1 MDGKEMLSQEE
12 IDALLRQ
19 GREEREEQD
28 RLEDYL
34 TPLEIDA
41 LGEIGNITYGNASTA
56 LSTLLGQKVDITT
69 PTVSLIKKE
78 ELEQIFPYPYV
89 AVQVE
94 YTKGFIGTNIL
105 VLQTRDAGVI
115 ADLMMGGN
123 GENPPEQLSEME
135 LSACQEAMNQMMGS
149 AATSMST
156 LFHRMVNISP
166 PKVDILDIPA
176 GKPKIDL
183 LEEERLIK
191 IAFQLRIGKLID
203 SSIMLLLR
211 TPFAK
216 ALAESLLSGN
226 PLEEEEPVANPERKS
241 EARLEIKAESKP
253 EMRDST
259 LREETELIR
268 KEARPEPSSF
278 GGRPEGRPS
287 MQVQPVQFANLDQ
300 SQANISQNGVNLNL
314 LMDIPLQVTVELGRT
329 KRFIREILE
338 LGPGSILELDKLAGE
353 PVDIFVNNKL
363 IAKGEVVVI
372 DENFGV
378 RVTEIISQWERIQ
391 KL

>member
-19 GREEREEQD
+19 GLEEREEQD

-78 ELEQIFPYPYV
+78 ELEHIFPYPYV

-115 ADLMMGGN
+115 ADLMMGGS

-156 LFHRMVNISP
+156 LFHRLINISP

-191 IAFQLRIGKLID
+191 IAFQLRIGNLID

-216 ALAESLLSGN
+216 ALAESLLSGS
-226 PLEEEEPVANPERKS
+226 PLEEDEPVEANPERKP
-241 EARLEIKAESKP
+241 EERQEMKAESKP
-253 EMRDST
+253 KMQDSA

-268 KEARPEPSSF
+268 KEARSEPSSF
-278 GGRPEGRPS
+278 GGRPEGRSS

-300 SQANISQNGVNLNL
+300 SQVNSQNGVNLNL